1 LKIRL
6 NFIDPKAPA
15 GFEVD
20 AGISTV
26 SAVKYQVPDPKA
38 FSCRWGI
45 ILKQGCDGLYA
56 IRIGR
61 GFVGVPGRSE
71 ESARRCRIDTAMTAG
86 CRLRRRRSCGQL
98 L

>member
-1 LKIRL
+1 MKIRL
-6 NFIDPKAPA
+6 NVIDPKAPA

-26 SAVKYQVPDPKA
+26 SAVKYQVPEPKA

-45 ILKQGCDGLYA
+45 ILKQGRDGLYA

-61 GFVGVPGRSE
+61 GFVGVPAHDPRKACG
-71 ESARRCRIDTAMTAG
+71 DAG
-86 CRLRRRRSCGQL
+86 SMPG
-98 L
+98 

>member
-6 NFIDPKAPA
+6 NFIQPKAPA

-45 ILKQGCDGLYA
+45 ILKQGCDGLYT

-61 GFVGVPGRSE
+61 GFVGVPAHDPRKAHG
-71 ESARRCRIDTAMTAG
+71 DAG
-86 CRLRRRRSCGQL
+86 SMPG
-98 L
+98 